1 MLAVQQRE
9 EKDMKIIQFYHVDTI
24 HNTQIIDDE
33 MLSNPFGNV
42 LVSLFSAF
50 EVLTIWT
57 AALTRIPIALVQQR
71 TSHVSRR
78 RNHRPGHGISKDLLY
93 LVFFQWK
100 YNTMV
105 GLASAKHARQC

>member
-9 EKDMKIIQFYHVDTI
+9 EKDMKIIQIYHIDTI

-33 MLSNPFGNV
+33 MLSNHFGNV

-78 RNHRPGHGISKDLLY
+78 RTTDQDMASPWISCTWL
-93 LVFFQWK
+93 FSNG
-100 YNTMV
+100 NTT
-105 GLASAKHARQC
+105 LW

>member
-1 MLAVQQRE
+1 MVSVQQRE
-9 EKDMKIIQFYHVDTI
+9 EKDMKIIQIYIIYHVDTI
-24 HNTQIIDDE
+24 LMHKLLMMKYDE

-78 RNHRPGHGISKDLLY
+78 RTVAEDMASPWISSTWL
-93 LVFFQWK
+93 FSNG
-100 YNTMV
+100 NTT
-105 GLASAKHARQC
+105 LW